1 VVLMEIKFKPLYR
14 LKGTKY
20 PFGFEMIVSP
30 TYFTTNANM
39 IEAIHWCREQFG
51 PPDYAYGVKPVVP
64 RWRAD
69 MTTIDISTDVDATAF
84 RVRWG

>member
-1 VVLMEIKFKPLYR
+1 MEIKFKPLYR
-14 LKGTKY
+14 MKGVHY
-20 PFGFEMIVSP
+20 PFSFEMVPS
-30 TYFTTNANM
+30 TSHQTTISNM

-51 PPDYAYGVKPVVP
+51 PPDFAYGVKPEVY

-69 MTTIDISTDVDATAF
+69 MTAIDMASDVDATAF